1 MMKIAITGGSGF
13 IGTHLVNLLKK
24 EHDIL
29 ILDRTPSKI
38 HDVDFIE
45 CDLLESE
52 KISNA
57 LENTDIVIHLAAAV
71 GVKLT
76 EENPLH
82 TLNLNIQGTQNI
94 LESSKKNNVKKII
107 FASSSEIYGEA
118 VHVPIK
124 ETDPPMPITNYGVS
138 KITGEEYVKAFSK
151 ISSMK
156 YSILRFFNAYG
167 PGQSSSFVMSEFVSK
182 AVSNKPITIHGSGEQ
197 LRAFCHIHDI
207 VNGINLCLS
216 NGDNQIFNI
225 GNNKEPI
232 TIFDLAKNIKSI
244 TESDSEITFLPFENT
259 ERKRTSEIMKRI
271 PDIQKAHDIL
281 GYNPQICLNEGI
293 KSIFK

>member
-1 MMKIAITGGSGF
+1 MKIAITGGSGF
-13 IGTHLVNLLKK
+13 IGTNLASLLKK

-29 ILDRTPSKI
+29 ILDKSQPKI
-38 HDVDFIE
+38 QDVDFIE

-52 KISNA
+52 KISSV
-57 LENTDIVIHLAAAV
+57 LENFDIVIHLAAAV

-82 TLNLNIQGTQNI
+82 TLNLNIKGTQNI
-94 LESSKKNNVKKII
+94 LESCKQNNVKKII

-124 ETDPPMPITNYGVS
+124 ETDPPMPITNYGVT
-138 KITGEEYVKAFSK
+138 KITGEEYVKAFAK
-151 ISSMK
+151 ISPIK

-167 PGQSSSFVMSEFVSK
+167 PGQSTSFVMSQFISK
-182 AVSNKPITIHGSGEQ
+182 AISNEPITIHSSGEQ
-197 LRAFCHIHDI
+197 LRAFCHVSDI
-207 VNGINLCLS
+207 INGISLCLK

-225 GNNKEPI
+225 GNDKEPI
-232 TIFDLAKNIKSI
+232 TIFDLAKCIKTI
-244 TESDSEITFLPFENT
+244 TKSESEIIFLPFENT
-259 ERKRTSEIMKRI
+259 ERKRTLEIMKRI
-271 PDIQKAHDIL
+271 PDIKKAQDIL
-281 GYNPQICLNEGI
+281 GYNPQISLNEGI

>member
-1 MMKIAITGGSGF
+1 MKIAITGGSGF

-29 ILDRTPSKI
+29 ILDREPSKI

-45 CDLLESE
+45 CDMLESE

-57 LENTDIVIHLAAAV
+57 LKNTDIVIHLAAAV
-71 GVKLT
+71 GVQLT
-76 EENPLH
+76 EEDPLH
-82 TLNLNIQGTQNI
+82 TLNLNIHGTHNV
-94 LESSKKNNVKKII
+94 LESSKNNGVKKII

-118 VHVPIK
+118 LHVPIK
-124 ETDPPMPITNYGVS
+124 ETDPPMPITNYGVT

-151 ISSMK
+151 ISPLK

-182 AVSNKPITIHGSGEQ
+182 AISNKTITIHGSGEQ
-197 LRAFCHIHDI
+197 LRAFCHIQDI
-207 VNGINLCLS
+207 VNGISLCLK
-216 NGDNQIFNI
+216 NGENQIFNI

-232 TIFDLAKNIKSI
+232 TIFNLAKTIKDV
-244 TESDSEITFLPFENT
+244 TESESEITFLPFENT

-271 PDIQKAHDIL
+271 PDIKKAQDIL
-281 GYNPQICLNEGI
+281 GYAPRISLNEGI
-293 KSIFK
+293 KTIF